1 MGSRS
6 GLSWA
11 RSWITD
17 SDTNLRNG
25 SGGAGEPGS
34 LITARGVYRYSPR
47 TDDRTKPAGAR
58 TTFKFDITDL
68 DTVTDPT
75 ERARMSAWWWS
86 ASAVTRDG
94 WLTGARGRSVWDGG
108 GARRGVNP

>member
-1 MGSRS
+1 MCIVVGARRAGMGSRS

-75 ERARMSAWWWS
+75 TSTDER
-86 ASAVTRDG
+86 VVVVG
-94 WLTGARGRSVWDGG
+94 VRGD
-108 GARRGVNP
+108 A